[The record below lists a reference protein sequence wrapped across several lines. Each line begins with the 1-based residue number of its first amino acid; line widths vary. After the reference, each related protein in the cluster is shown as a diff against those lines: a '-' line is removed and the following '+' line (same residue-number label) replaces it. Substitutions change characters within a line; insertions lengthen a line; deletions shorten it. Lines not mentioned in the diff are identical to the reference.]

1 MTATHRPRP
10 GRITAGPRRV
20 IHALRYVDDE
30 LMRASEAIIR
40 SARAPQ
46 PRPQVQATASGD
58 RETAEQVDRA
68 A

>member
-10 GRITAGPRRV
+10 GRITAGLRRV

-30 LMRASEAIIR
+30 LMRASEAMIR

>member
-1 MTATHRPRP
+1 LHSRQ
-10 GRITAGPRRV
+10 V
-20 IHALRYVDDE
+20 IDALRYVDDE